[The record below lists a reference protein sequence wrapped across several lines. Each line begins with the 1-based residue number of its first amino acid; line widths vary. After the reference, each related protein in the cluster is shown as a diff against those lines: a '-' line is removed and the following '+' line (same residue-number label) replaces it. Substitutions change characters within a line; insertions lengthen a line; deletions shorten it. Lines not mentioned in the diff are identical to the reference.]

1 MVSLS
6 SLATLALDYRRA
18 HGDQSEAAEEVHTP
32 PLIVY
37 LKNELFSEQNEI
49 SDF

>member
-18 HGDQSEAAEEVHTP
+18 HGDQSEAAEEVCTP
-32 PLIVY
+32 FIIY
-37 LKNELFSEQNEI
+37 LNVRLLSKAE
-49 SDF
+49 